1 MTVLSQDLRV
11 WLDDYRS
18 RFPDDVFTTPG
29 PVDAREDLSALVQL
43 LSTHNRFPMVATPG
57 VTGTG
62 ADVPVV
68 TNVFASRERIAR
80 MLGVPLA
87 DLHREYARRS
97 ASPRPLRVLDE
108 PSRVHIVVTGDDVD
122 LRTLPLLTHFASD
135 LGPYITSGIVVGVDP
150 ATGIGNLSY
159 HRATPV
165 APNELALSL
174 HSRGDLWRLLD
185 RFAARGE
192 NMPIAMIIGAHPLF
206 MLAASSRV
214 PESVDERMIAG
225 ALFGADLDVVR
236 TPLHGIEVPATA
248 EYVLEGFIDPTRH
261 AEEGPFGE
269 FSGYSSNRSTNN
281 VMVIESIMT
290 RENPLL
296 LSVTGGRS
304 AEHLTL
310 ARLPREAEI
319 VDKLRARFPQITAV
333 HYPNSGTHFH
343 AYVAMDQKR
352 VGEARQVMLGLLGWD
367 PYVKTVIA
375 VDSDIDITDDSSVLW
390 AMAVHAQPASDIFI
404 IDGLPG
410 SPLDPSSSAAGT
422 TSRMGIDATRRAP
435 FDGVPI
441 VVSDAATA
449 RATSLLTAA
458 AQP

>member
-1 MTVLSQDLRV
+1 MTPLNQDLRV
-11 WLDDYRS
+11 WLNDYRS
-18 RFPDDVFTTPG
+18 RFPYDVLSTSEPAN
-29 PVDAREDLSALVQL
+29 AREDLSAIVQL
-43 LSTHNRFPMVATPG
+43 LSTENRFPMVATPG

-68 TNVFASRERIAR
+68 TNIFASRERIAR
-80 MLGVPLA
+80 MLDVPVE

-97 ASPRPLRVLDE
+97 ASPRPLRVIDE
-108 PSRVHIVVTGDDVD
+108 PSVVHTVVTGADVD
-122 LRTLPLLTHFASD
+122 LQTLPLLTHFASD
-135 LGPYITSGIVVGVDP
+135 LGPYITSGIVIGVDP
-150 ATGIGNLSY
+150 ATGVGNLSY
-159 HRATPV
+159 HRATP
-165 APNELALSL
+165 AARNELALSL

-192 NMPIAMIIGAHPLF
+192 NMPVAMVIGAHPLF

-214 PESVDERMIAG
+214 PEYVDERMIAG
-225 ALFGADLDVVR
+225 GLFGADLDVIR
-236 TPLHGIEVPATA
+236 TPIHGIEVPATA

-310 ARLPREAEI
+310 ARLPREAEM
-319 VDKLRARFPQITAV
+319 VDKLRARFPQVTAV

-343 AYVAMDQKR
+343 AYIAVNQKR
-352 VGEARQVMLGLLGWD
+352 DGEARQIMLGLLGWD

-375 VDSDIDITDDSSVLW
+375 VDSDIDITDDSAVLW
-390 AMAVHAQPASDIFI
+390 AMAVHAQPASDVLI

-435 FDGVPI
+435 FEGIPI
-441 VVSDAATA
+441 VTTEDALHRATA
-449 RATSLLTAA
+449 LLTGSAER
-458 AQP
+458 